1 MSQQII
7 LYKNL
12 YNYIPSIKIPDEIC
26 HIRKNNLV
34 LINESVKTGFYKKVF
49 KVVNYK
55 RECISNTKYKYIGRY
70 TPSEFEV
77 VDVIFDCD
85 QKDEL
90 IAGEY
95 GANKWTYGINTS
107 CVAELVMKY
116 VSFINNDNKKYKHK
130 VIRYLAMC
138 LDKKNFE
145 KNALL
150 EGRWNSNFDN
160 GFPPMHWLNSYEICF
175 QRLHSHTPIR
185 YAQCWVFAECLTSF
199 CRFLGIK
206 ARSVYVSNSQIDISL
221 NRGIDIFGNTFF
233 DKSSS
238 ENNMFLY
245 FMKDNYIENTNEINN
260 TKLNSLMQYEF
271 THKGE
276 LNSLEKYI
284 KKGDSFW
291 NFHVWT
297 EIFIERPDLY
307 YPYNKASWNFIDPS
321 PNTNITNSLNL
332 QFYGPVPVESVKE
345 GDFIHSFDYE
355 YLYSSINAYRRL
367 WKKVFINNKTLIYVH
382 KIEYSP
388 QTKASVYNLNKETD
402 ITHKYRHP
410 DINKSYKAYHKHY
423 PIVFKRNSNNEIKVI
438 HKNKYAESN
447 FMFQIV
453 FLNNSKVVA
462 YYMNTYTKLTDL
474 IWPEKITLINENK
487 KEWNIIN
494 TIVIDKNHN
503 KHWIQML

>member
-1 MSQQII
+1 M
-7 LYKNL
+7 YKNL
-12 YNYIPSIKIPDEIC
+12 YNYIPSGKIPEEIS

-34 LINESVKTGFYKKVF
+34 LLDENVKPGFFSKNKKF

-70 TPSEFEV
+70 TPSEFEIL
-77 VDVIFDCD
+77 DVIFDCD

-116 VSFINNDNKKYKHK
+116 ISFINNDNKKYKHK

-150 EGRWNSNFDN
+150 EGRWNMNFEN
-160 GFPPMHWLNSYEICF
+160 GFPPTHWLNSYEICF
-175 QRLHSHTPIR
+175 QRLHSNCPIK

-199 CRFLGIK
+199 CRFLGIR
-206 ARSVYVSNSQIDISL
+206 ARSVYVNNSQIDISL

-238 ENNMFLY
+238 SENNMFLY
-245 FMKDNYIENTNEINN
+245 FVKDNYISSTEKTNNINSRNLLQQNEFAQKGEN
-260 TKLNSLMQYEF
+260 
-271 THKGE
+271 E
-276 LNSLEKYI
+276 LNSLEKYVR
-284 KKGDSFW
+284 KGDSFW

-332 QFYGPVPVESVKE
+332 QFYGPIPVASVRR
-345 GDFIHSFDYE
+345 GDFIYSFDYE
-355 YLYSSINAYRRL
+355 YLYSSVNAYRRL
-367 WKKVFINNKTLIYVH
+367 WKKVFVNNKTLIYVH
-382 KIEYSP
+382 KIEYAP
-388 QTKASVYNLNKETD
+388 QTKANIYNLDKEID
-402 ITHKYRHP
+402 ITDKYRYS
-410 DINKSYKAYHKHY
+410 DINKSYAAYHKHY
-423 PIVFKRNSNNEIKVI
+423 PIFFKRNSNNEIKVI
-438 HKNKYAESN
+438 HKNKYAESE

-453 FLNNSKVVA
+453 FLSNSRVVA
-462 YYMNTYTKLTDL
+462 YYMNTYTKLSEI
-474 IWPEKITLINENK
+474 IWPEKITLLNENK
-487 KEWNIIN
+487 KDWNKIN
-494 TIVIDKNHN
+494 TILIDKNHN